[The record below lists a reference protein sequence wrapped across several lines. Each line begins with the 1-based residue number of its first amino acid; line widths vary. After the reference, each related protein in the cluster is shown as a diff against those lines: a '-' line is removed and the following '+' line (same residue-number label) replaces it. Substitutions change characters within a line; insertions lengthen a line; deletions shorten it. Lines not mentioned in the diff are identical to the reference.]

1 MRSVTLMRRY
11 RSTCRHATS
20 TARHSQ
26 PPCFPP
32 CVASTPVPA
41 SWNSPLPSSD
51 RQRATVPPSVRP
63 RNVTYSYAVG
73 VVTCGGKA
81 VMSARAARRKCTCA
95 CSSSSVTHAGSSFVT
110 LERHR
115 TITRRQTK
123 NGSLHIKMKTWGM
136 HVVPGCP
143 ACARRAPAW
152 WPARSPSP
160 ATASTPDP
168 AHPHIVH
175 QGHKMALKRKCP
187 LIHTLCPP
195 PSGITGHL

>member
-1 MRSVTLMRRY
+1 MQQAQPDT
-11 RSTCRHATS
+11 
-20 TARHSQ
+20 Q

-51 RQRATVPPSVRP
+51 STVNGPLSLPPSLPP
-63 RNVTYSYAVG
+63 RNVIYLYTVC

-123 NGSLHIKMKTWGM
+123 NGSLHIKMRTWGM
-136 HVVPGCP
+136 HVVPGCL
-143 ACARRAPAW
+143 ACARRARAW

-160 ATASTPDP
+160 ATASTPNP
-168 AHPHIVH
+168 E
-175 QGHKMALKRKCP
+175 RSY
-187 LIHTLCPP
+187 IHNRV
-195 PSGITGHL
+195 TGWP